1 MSMIASQFGRP
12 RGPLGRLV
20 GHIMAKSNATF
31 SVWVVG
37 EIRKAHPTEATRI
50 VELGSGPGVGLQET
64 LRLFP
69 DARVWGVDPSLEMLS
84 QARKRNSSAFGE
96 GRLSLVHGD
105 SGSVE
110 SLKPVDIAFANHV
123 LYFWHEPVKELQR
136 VKQAMGP
143 GGLVALGYQLKGNMP
158 SMPQT
163 QFPRLGHI
171 LYETEGD
178 VEALF
183 REAGFGSITHRVK
196 GSAARPEGRVTLA
209 VTAA

>member
-20 GHIMAKSNATF
+20 GHIMAKSNASF

-37 EIRKAHPTEATRI
+37 EIRKAHPAEATRI

-69 DARVWGVDPSLEMLS
+69 SARVWGVDPSREMLS
-84 QARKRNSSAFGE
+84 QARKRNASAVRAS
-96 GRLSLVHGD
+96 RLSLVHGD

-110 SLKPVDIAFANHV
+110 SLGPVDIVFANHV
-123 LYFWHEPVKELQR
+123 LYFWHEPVNELQR
-136 VKQAMGP
+136 LRQAVGP
-143 GGLVALGYQLKGNMP
+143 GGLVAIGYQLKGNMP

-171 LYETEGD
+171 LYETEGG
-178 VEALF
+178 VEELF
-183 REAGFGSITHRVK
+183 RKAGFGSITHRLK
-196 GSAARPEGRVTLA
+196 GPAARPEGRLTFA
-209 VTAA
+209 VTE